1 MDLKDLEP
9 NAPIPDELMP
19 PSRPS
24 WKIFVGAAVFI
35 IGVAAVMNGH
45 ALAQFLGI

>member
-1 MDLKDLEP
+1 MDVNDLKA

-24 WKIFVGAAVFI
+24 WKIFVGAAVVI
-35 IGVAAVMNGH
+35 LGAAVVMHGH
-45 ALAQFLGI
+45 AVAQLLGI